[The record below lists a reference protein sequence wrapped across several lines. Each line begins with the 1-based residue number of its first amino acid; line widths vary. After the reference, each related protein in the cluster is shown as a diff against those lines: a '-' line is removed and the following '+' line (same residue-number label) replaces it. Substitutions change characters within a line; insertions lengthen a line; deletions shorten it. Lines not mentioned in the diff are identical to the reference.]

1 MSRLNWYNTLA
12 EFEEA
17 KNSLQY
23 PSVCWIAS
31 EKMAYATPKKIIP
44 DESQKEYDLWL
55 IDAGATKI
63 AVVKEIKAITDLGLK
78 ESVELVNNCPKL
90 VKAGINMEEGE
101 EYKKRIE
108 AAGGKAELR

>member
-44 DESQKEYDLWL
+44 DES
-55 IDAGATKI
+55 
-63 AVVKEIKAITDLGLK
+63 
-78 ESVELVNNCPKL
+78 
-90 VKAGINMEEGE
+90 
-101 EYKKRIE
+101 
-108 AAGGKAELR
+108 